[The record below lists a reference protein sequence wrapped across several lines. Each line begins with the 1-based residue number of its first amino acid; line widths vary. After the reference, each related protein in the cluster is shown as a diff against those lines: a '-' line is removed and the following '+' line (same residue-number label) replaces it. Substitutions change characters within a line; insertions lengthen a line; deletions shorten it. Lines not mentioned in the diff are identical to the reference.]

1 MMQAHAAQP
10 ATPRKTLQR
19 TARRDAATGTLD
31 LALRV
36 FEHLAYQSQPMPLG
50 EIAKQFSSSK
60 ATIYRHLQALVQRGF
75 VHQDEVSGNYEIG
88 VKLVVL
94 GEAARNRFDIAR
106 AARDELVVLRDTTQQ
121 AATVCGLIQGSVVVL
136 DLIQGRTLVEF
147 GTRPGTRLDLE
158 GSAHGKVWLAFGAD
172 QVSAGQGTARGG
184 AKATALASEVAKTR
198 RRGWASAPNE
208 VVDGVNALA
217 APVFDHSG
225 RMAGSVAI
233 VGATQFIQADP
244 SRVQVE
250 AVMKAAKRIS
260 RALGWKGH

>member
-1 MMQAHAAQP
+1 MQPHAAHS
-10 ATPRKTLQR
+10 TMPRKTLQR
-19 TARRDAATGTLD
+19 TARRDPATGTLD

-60 ATIYRHLQALVQRGF
+60 ATIYRHLRALVQRGF

-94 GEAARNRFDIAR
+94 GEAARGRFDIAR

-158 GSAHGKVWLAFGAD
+158 TSAHGKVWLAFGAEL
-172 QVSAGQGTARGG
+172 VSTGRGGTARPG
-184 AKATALASEVAKTR
+184 AKATAFASEIAATR

-233 VGATQFIQADP
+233 VGATQFILADP